1 MTAPVTGPANGAG
14 TGAALFGKLP
24 AHGDFVCR
32 RFDAQSQ
39 SAIDSWLSESLA
51 SAQERFANDWR
62 ERFDQAAPWLLAG
75 RDEAGWHAGALSPSA
90 DRAGRRFPVF
100 AQCPAP
106 DGDAASMLAAA
117 VLEVLY
123 AAIGE
128 GLDADDVLARLDR
141 LGDPAAP
148 SGLAQT
154 GEAERLPGS
163 SRWWVTDLEGGI
175 VSEIEGARPPD
186 LISRMLAL
194 LPDGGDDAA

>member
-1 MTAPVTGPANGAG
+1 MKGSVTEPVTGGV

-39 SAIDSWLSESLA
+39 SAIDTWLSESLA
-51 SAQERFANDWR
+51 SAQERFAHDWR
-62 ERFDQAAPWLLAG
+62 DRFDQAAPWLFAG
-75 RDEAGWHAGALSPSA
+75 RDDAGWHAGALSASA

-100 AQCPAP
+100 AQCPASGP
-106 DGDAASMLAAA
+106 DAASMLAGA

-141 LGDPAAP
+141 LGDSAAHN
-148 SGLAQT
+148 
-154 GEAERLPGS
+154 GETDSPRET

-175 VSEIEGARPPD
+175 VCEIEGARPPD
-186 LISRMLAL
+186 ILSRMLAL
-194 LPDGGDDAA
+194 SPDGGDDAA